1 MGQGNMADKRQ
12 PIDIYDKNAMRLLQ
26 HGYHPV
32 PIAPLGFETK
42 KCPVQFNPNELKFYK
57 LSNWGTAQP
66 ITDSQPGANIGAVM
80 GKGIVALDYDHDDA
94 AVIISD
100 ALPSSP
106 VNKAGERGFTAFYR
120 TDFDVSS
127 EDFINDDGELV
138 LQVLSDGKQTVIP
151 PSIHPD
157 TCQPYRWTNGHSLYD
172 TPREELPL
180 LPRDY
185 RDRIL
190 NLGFKT
196 GRPAKERAKAD
207 KRLNSS
213 DQGEP
218 SGPFA
223 ELNQMAIR
231 DLAKWVPELNI
242 YKCRRRVGWFAN
254 YEGVAQWR
262 EGTTGKKLEDRAP
275 NLKISG
281 MGIRDF
287 GDNRGYSPL
296 DLVMAARASD
306 LCEAYCWLDEKLRP
320 KSNIS
325 DADLDKLVEQAS
337 APSVVP
343 AEEPDPDMTEAE
355 AAVLGPMWAFGDPI
369 PAEEPMLVPV
379 FVPARPLLGFLG
391 GQRSTFKTFVTN
403 DLAVAIASGGEFA
416 GQRVA
421 YSGLV
426 VQIELEGSLSR
437 VRVTAAANHR
447 GVKERLPIWQSNK
460 IPPSILVNRR
470 QNPEWKKWVD
480 VFVRVVRRKAKKL
493 GIPLALITMDPA
505 MYFAG
510 VTDNNDWAQ
519 WTDVCKALI
528 GLAQCAE
535 CPVLVV
541 DHYGKDEDRGLI
553 GSAAKEAAAHFVLG
567 FGGERES
574 RENRELVVRKMKDG
588 PAYICVDFDLD
599 TYDVTLS
606 KEEVREDGT
615 GAIQEQIHTT
625 LVIKWGRE
633 VRAVDAAAGKEVDG
647 DHLTELQRT
656 AVIKLITLINGEGA
670 EIPSGCGAATGA
682 RGIRVE
688 RWFERL
694 SRGRVLG
701 DRGQSE
707 ANFKKLVTALQAKRR
722 IEVFDPW
729 VWIPLDPNAGA

>member
-1 MGQGNMADKRQ
+1 MADTRQ
-12 PIDIYDKNAMRLLQ
+12 PLDIYDRHSVKLLQ

-32 PIAPLGFETK
+32 PIAPLGFDAK
-42 KCPVQFNPNELKFYK
+42 KCPVRINPNSMTFFK
-57 LSNWGTAQP
+57 LSDWGTIPP
-66 ITDSQPGANIGAVM
+66 ITDPQPGANIGAVM
-80 GKGIVALDYDHDDA
+80 GKGVVALDFDHDDA

-100 ALPSSP
+100 ALPP
-106 VNKAGERGFTAFYR
+106 TAVNKAGERGFTAFYR
-120 TDFDVSS
+120 VDFDVPS

-157 TCQPYRWTNGHSLYD
+157 TCLPYRWTNGHSLYD

-185 RDRIL
+185 RERIL

-196 GRPAKERAKAD
+196 GRPAKERPKAD

-218 SGPFA
+218 NGPFA

-242 YKCRRRVGWFAN
+242 YKCRRRVGRFAN

-262 EGTTGKKLEDRAP
+262 EGTTGKKLEDRSP

-281 MGIRDF
+281 TGIKDF
-287 GDNRGYSPL
+287 GDGRGYSAL
-296 DLVMAARASD
+296 DLVMVARGTD
-306 LCEAYCWLDEKLRP
+306 LWESYCWLDEKLRP

-325 DADLDKLVEQAS
+325 DADLDKLVEQAG
-337 APSVVP
+337 APSIVP
-343 AEEPDPDMTEAE
+343 AEEPESDADMTDAE
-355 AAVLGPMWAFGDPI
+355 AAMLGPMWEFGDPI

-421 YSGLV
+421 YPGFV

-470 QNPEWKKWVD
+470 QNPEWEKWVEI
-480 VFVRVVRRKAKKL
+480 FVRVVKRKAKKL
-493 GIPLALITMDPA
+493 GLPLALITMDPA

-510 VTDNNDWAQ
+510 VNDNNDWAQ

-528 GLAQCAE
+528 DLAQRAG

-567 FGGERES
+567 SGGERES
-574 RENRELVVRKMKDG
+574 RQNRELVVRKMKDG
-588 PAYICVDFDLD
+588 PAYVCVDFDLD

-606 KEEVREDGT
+606 KKETREDGT
-615 GAIQEQIHTT
+615 GVIEQQTNTT

-633 VRAVDAAAGKEVDG
+633 VRPVDAASGRETSG

-656 AVIKLITLINGEGA
+656 SMIKLITLINGEGA
-670 EIPSGCGAATGA
+670 EVPSVCGAAA
-682 RGIRVE
+682 GIRGVHVE

-701 DRGQSE
+701 ERGQSE
-707 ANFKKLVTALQAKRR
+707 ANFKKLLTALQAKHQ

-729 VWIPLDPNAGA
+729 VWIPLDPKAGA